1 MGQLESLAFDELDP
15 VDTSVLEGDRSVR
28 GIIRAIKN
36 GKIKKIC
43 VLTGAGISSST
54 GIPDFQFSGNW
65 NLL

>member
-36 GKIKKIC
+36 GKIKKIKWEID
-43 VLTGAGISSST
+43 TADIFNDRT
-54 GIPDFQFSGNW
+54 
-65 NLL
+65 